1 MDLDLNINYE
11 KYNFSVNI
19 DYKYIA
25 ERGLNEKLIKE
36 ISSIKDEPTW
46 MEELRLEALKK
57 FYELPMPRWGP
68 DLSGLDLQNVI
79 YYAKPTES
87 KARSWEDLPPAIRE
101 TFERLGVPE
110 AEKKFLAGV
119 GAQFESEVVYHN
131 IQKEL
136 EKQGVIFTD
145 MDTAIK
151 EYPDLVREYFGKVIP
166 IGDNKFSALT
176 YAVWSGGSFVYVPK
190 GVKLEKPI
198 YAYFRLN
205 APDVG
210 NFERTLII
218 ADEGSDVHY
227 IEGCTAPLYSKY
239 TLHGGVVEIVV
250 KKNAHVRYTTIQNW
264 SKNVYNLVTQR
275 AHVQEGGKMEWI
287 DGNLGSKVTMK
298 YPSIYLY
305 GKGSKGFIN
314 SLSLATKEQ
323 IIDSGGKVYHLNKE
337 TSSLITSK
345 GVSMNGGRTTYR
357 GLVWVG
363 KGAENAK
370 AAVRC
375 DSLMVDESSTST
387 TYPYEYVYEKD
398 ASIVHEATAGR
409 IGKQQLFYLQSR
421 GLSEQKAQSLIVSGY
436 LEDFTKDIPPDFAI
450 ELYKLIELELTGAV
464 G

>member
-1 MDLDLNINYE
+1 MDFEIDYS
-11 KYNFSVNI
+11 KYNFTVQV
-19 DYKYIA
+19 DYKYVA
-25 ERGLNEKLIKE
+25 SRGLNESLIKE
-36 ISSIKDEPTW
+36 ISSLKNEPTW
-46 MEELRLEALKK
+46 VEEMRLKALEE
-57 FYELPMPRWGP
+57 FYRLQMPRWGP
-68 DLSGLDLQNVI
+68 DLSGLKLENVI
-79 YYAKPTES
+79 YYARPTEK
-87 KARSWEDLPPAIRE
+87 KARSWEELPPSIRE
-101 TFERLGVPE
+101 AFERLGVPE

-145 MDTAIK
+145 MDTAVK

-166 IGDNKFSALT
+166 IGDNKFAALT

-227 IEGCTAPLYSKY
+227 IEGCTAPLYSES

-250 KKNAHVRYTTIQNW
+250 KKGAHVRYTTIQNW

-275 AHVQEGGKMEWI
+275 AHVQEGGSMEWI
-287 DGNLGSKVTMK
+287 DGNIGSKVTMK
-298 YPSIYLY
+298 YPSIYLF
-305 GKGSKGFIN
+305 GKDSRGFIN
-314 SLSLATKEQ
+314 SLSLATSGQ
-323 IIDSGGKVYHLNKE
+323 TIDSGGKIYHLNRN
-337 TSSLITSK
+337 TSSMITSK
-345 GVSMNGGRTTYR
+345 GVSLKGGRTIYR

-363 KGAENAK
+363 KGSEEAK
-370 AAVRC
+370 SAVRC
-375 DSLMVDESSTST
+375 DSLMVDEKSTSV
-387 TYPYEYVYEKD
+387 TYPYEFVYED
-398 ASIVHEATAGR
+398 NASVVHEATAGR

-421 GLSEQKAQSLIVSGY
+421 GLKEEQAQSLIVSGY
-436 LEDFTKDIPPDFAI
+436 LADFAKDIPPDFAV
-450 ELYKLIELELTGAV
+450 ELYRLIELELTGAV